1 MCNPVIEINIDYDQ
15 AERFTSLLIKFLSQ
29 KWKPTT
35 EYFND
40 FHVLAEGK
48 LLSIYKEEVELHL
61 SIEDV
66 DLLFSN
72 ISEELDSFD
81 IDPDLFT
88 INISIT
94 TVEIDHKTMGVYYI
108 KCDNGE
114 EQSTNETN

>member
-1 MCNPVIEINIDYDQ
+1 MCNPVIEINIDYEQ

-35 EYFND
+35 EYFNN
-40 FHVLAEGK
+40 FHVLADGK
-48 LLSIYKEEVELHL
+48 ILSIYKNDIELDLSLEE
-61 SIEDV
+61 V
-66 DLLFSN
+66 DLLFGS
-72 ISEELDSFD
+72 ISEELDKFD

-94 TVEIDHKTMGVYYI
+94 TVDVDHKTMGVYYI

-114 EQSTNETN
+114 E